1 MSSDHRGCEQD
12 IQDCSGAISSQFTRE
27 HQTHEQTEAAPGGIS
42 SAVGKCRL
50 QKKAGFTERSVN
62 WQPAQD
68 SVHRSPRQQ
77 LFLMS
82 RYVLHEQLFQ
92 DGLWHHVQ
100 ENCFRVFQGS
110 MRDLKSCRYPV
121 ALVKSTSLLL
131 YLPMCTFRSTQ
142 HLHSW
147 ATAPQAAVCTI
158 DGKYTSSTLLLA

>member
-1 MSSDHRGCEQD
+1 MSRTSKTALVQSLHNSPESIKPMNRQKLPQEEFHQPLENAGYKRKLDLLRGQ
-12 IQDCSGAISSQFTRE
+12 STGSQRRT
-27 HQTHEQTEAAPGGIS
+27 Q
-42 SAVGKCRL
+42 V
-50 QKKAGFTERSVN
+50 
-62 WQPAQD
+62 QD
-68 SVHRSPRQQ
+68 SRSPRQQ

-82 RYVLHEQLFQ
+82 SYVLHEQLFQ

-110 MRDLKSCRYPV
+110 MRDLKSCRYTV
-121 ALVKSTSLLL
+121 ALVKFTSLLL